1 MKYTTK
7 HSQGSVG
14 YRAIELL
21 NTDDPSFTKASD
33 IWALGCILYEL
44 SYRKKAFTDD
54 IAAWQYGYKPDK
66 FRNLDR
72 LEVSE
77 RTAACI
83 RELIR
88 RMLEIDWWKRP
99 TARDILQLL
108 ESLLKNYSWPES
120 VFYVRETESESESS
134 SSSILLAPATM
145 SDCISPSL
153 HVDTFSS
160 ETSLLNPQD
169 LPLPPTRATLCRFL
183 LTGRI

>member
-66 FRNLDR
+66 FQNLDR
-72 LEVSE
+72 LEVGE
-77 RTAACI
+77 RTATCI

-88 RMLEIDWWKRP
+88 RTLEIDWWKRP
-99 TARDILQLL
+99 TARDVLQLL
-108 ESLLKNYSWPES
+108 DSLSKNTSES
-120 VFYVRETESESESS
+120 VFYLREAETGSETRSS
-134 SSSILLAPATM
+134 SLPFPNESVFSFHEDPTLASRRASQSPEFHPAGANPLLFP
-145 SDCISPSL
+145 SDTEKQNSKFR
-153 HVDTFSS
+153 V
-160 ETSLLNPQD
+160 
-169 LPLPPTRATLCRFL
+169 
-183 LTGRI
+183 